1 MGFLQKLE
9 RKYGKYAIRHL
20 TMYIIMTYAAGYVLS
35 MMQSVGDGSYN
46 GITRLLVLSPS
57 LILRGQIW
65 RLVSWLLIPPSS
77 LSIFTLIM
85 LFCYYQLG
93 TLLERTWGDFL
104 YNVYIFFGLIMTVIG
119 AFLLYFI
126 TGNDYGPLF
135 TTYYVSLSIFLGFAM
150 TFPDQQLLFMFV
162 FPIKIKYLA
171 LVDIIYLLYE
181 IITYFRYGISYGL
194 PVLVM
199 IVSSLAS
206 TILFFL
212 MTRRSGRFSRKR
224 QRDFRNAM
232 NGRGG
237 PWGSGRAGQG
247 SRHSGAGWGRT
258 GQSGAGAGT
267 SGMGG
272 NSYGAPGGRPYEKVD
287 RHTFA
292 GNGQRMA
299 VHHCAVCGRTELD
312 DPDLEFR
319 FCSKCSGNYEYCQDH
334 LYTHIHVQ

>member
-1 MGFLQKLE
+1 MNRKSESENAMNFLQKME
-9 RKYGKYAIRHL
+9 RKYGRYAIRHL

-35 MMQSVGDGSYN
+35 MMERLGGGGYS

-77 LSIFTLIM
+77 LSFFTVIM

-150 TFPDQQLLFMFV
+150 TFPDQQLLFMFI
-162 FPIKIKYLA
+162 FPVKIKYLA
-171 LVDIIYLLYE
+171 LVDIIYLVYE
-181 IITYFRYGISYGL
+181 IITYFRYGVSYGL

-199 IVSSLAS
+199 VVSSLAS

-212 MTRRSGRFSRKR
+212 MTRRLGRFSHRQRQR
-224 QRDFRNAM
+224 QRDFRSAV
-232 NGRGG
+232 NGWSR
-237 PWGSGRAGQG
+237 SAGTG
-247 SRHSGAGWGRT
+247 KGAGKASSGA
-258 GQSGAGAGT
+258 S
-267 SGMGG
+267 
-272 NSYGAPGGRPYEKVD
+272 YEKVD

-292 GNGQRMA
+292 GGEKKMA

-312 DPDLEFR
+312 SPDLEFR
-319 FCSKCSGNYEYCQDH
+319 FCSKCNGNYEYCKDH